1 MSDKGRGRCK
11 GEGQRQG
18 RTCRPGPLNSIFQ
31 HGAGISALGPCRG
44 RGNSHP
50 RALLKSYQNLRVPR
64 RQLQQLRTRRNLTCV
79 AVAPECNG
87 TTIDD
92 FCFVFPCFDWA
103 KPEPSTVTNPQG
115 YVIMRGSERRRSIW
129 KIYNCS
135 CPSALSYARLLAD
148 NASNLHAAGITMKCC
163 VAGLVGPRPGRAR
176 AAIHLSL
183 LGQSEGPGFD
193 PTQHS
198 EKSFA
203 RFTDCQKTDPRAE
216 HVSDYQ
222 TSPER

>member
-1 MSDKGRGRCK
+1 M
-11 GEGQRQG
+11 
-18 RTCRPGPLNSIFQ
+18 GPAA
-31 HGAGISALGPCRG
+31 GAGILTLGPCLNLIRIFGYRG
-44 RGNSHP
+44 VSCNSLEQGETQHVSP
-50 RALLKSYQNLRVPR
+50 SHRSATG
-64 RQLQQLRTRRNLTCV
+64 QQLTSVCPVFL
-79 AVAPECNG
+79 
-87 TTIDD
+87 
-92 FCFVFPCFDWA
+92 CFYWA

-135 CPSALSYARLLAD
+135 CPSALSHARLLAD

-198 EKSFA
+198 ENRLRGLQNVRKPIRGRSMYQIIKQA
-203 RFTDCQKTDPRAE
+203 R
-216 HVSDYQ
+216 SDEAWPILTRKRFGLPGKVAAVLKVWQ
-222 TSPER
+222 QPCKPASS

>member
-1 MSDKGRGRCK
+1 MSPSHR
-11 GEGQRQG
+11 
-18 RTCRPGPLNSIFQ
+18 
-31 HGAGISALGPCRG
+31 SATG
-44 RGNSHP
+44 
-50 RALLKSYQNLRVPR
+50 
-64 RQLQQLRTRRNLTCV
+64 QQLTS
-79 AVAPECNG
+79 
-87 TTIDD
+87 
-92 FCFVFPCFDWA
+92 FCFVFLCFDWA
-103 KPEPSTVTNPQG
+103 KPEPSTVTNQQG

-135 CPSALSYARLLAD
+135 CPSALSHARLLAD

-198 EKSFA
+198 ENRLRGLQNVRKPIRGRSMYQIIKQA
-203 RFTDCQKTDPRAE
+203 R
-216 HVSDYQ
+216 SDEAWPILTRKRCGLPGKVAAVLKVWQ
-222 TSPER
+222 QPCKPASMLAPPATSKFQGYPFVLRSGRSLPGVTLLIR